1 MKKDAFINR
10 TPRAQVFSFDELLE
24 YEDHKVSSITLS
36 SEKNVI
42 ITLFAIDKGEG
53 IGGHASTGDAMVQI
67 LDGTAKIT
75 VGEDTFLVN
84 SGETLI
90 MPAGITHALYAQER
104 FKMLLTV
111 VKPG

>member
-1 MKKDAFINR
+1 MNRDAFIKR
-10 TPRAQVFSFDELLE
+10 APHAQVFSLAEQLE
-24 YEDHKVSSITLS
+24 YEEHKVSSITLS
-36 SEKNVI
+36 GEKNVI

-53 IGGHASTGDAMVQI
+53 IGGHSSTGDAMVQI
-67 LDGTAKIT
+67 LDGTAEIT
-75 VGEDTFLVN
+75 VGGEIFTVN

-90 MPAGITHALYAQER
+90 MPAGITHALHAQER